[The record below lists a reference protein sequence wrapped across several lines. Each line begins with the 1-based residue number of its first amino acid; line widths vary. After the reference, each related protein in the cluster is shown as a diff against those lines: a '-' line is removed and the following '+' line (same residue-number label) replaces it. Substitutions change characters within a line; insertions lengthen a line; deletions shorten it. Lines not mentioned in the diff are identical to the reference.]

1 MILFDSSEID
11 KLNKAFSQVSP
22 NMFFAAYYLPKP
34 EQKGEAA
41 LNLRIAVTNGY
52 GLFIDCSNYLVT
64 WASRLESKQILTRQD
79 QRNIRQFIQPFK
91 DFRSLF
97 CHNQTEGISSVKK
110 QVCNA
115 RKFLEDLGIN
125 CNKYENMQPFLT
137 IEGSSQ
143 YETIISTLNDRA
155 KIILN
160 IFNQLIHKYDTL
172 KKEQK
177 AIVLDSWCE
186 AVADWY
192 YGSANFRFQAKSD
205 IFKLWRQ
212 SDGYDRR
219 GWYSGNSSE
228 RFKNWT
234 NHVELGWKQSRQN
247 ILAEIQENIRNS
259 QVPAYPIPILFEIIQ
274 RRYGGNI

>member
-41 LNLRIAVTNGY
+41 LNLRIAITNGY

-64 WASRLESKQILTRQD
+64 WASLLVSKQILTRQD
-79 QRNIRQFIQPFK
+79 QRNIRQFIQLFK

-97 CHNQTEGISSVKK
+97 CHNQTEGISSVKE

-115 RKFLEDLGIN
+115 RRFLEDLGIN
-125 CNKYENMQPFLT
+125 CNKYENMQPFLM
-137 IEGSSQ
+137 IEGPLQ
-143 YETIISTLNDRA
+143 YKDIINRLNYRAQTILDN
-155 KIILN
+155 
-160 IFNQLIHKYDTL
+160 FNHLIQKYDTL
-172 KKEQK
+172 NKEQK

-192 YGSANFRFQAKSD
+192 YRSTNFRFQAENEILS
-205 IFKLWRQ
+205 LLRL
-212 SDGYDRR
+212 SDGYDRCR
-219 GWYSGNSSE
+219 WHSDNVRI
-228 RFKNWT
+228 RFNDWK
-234 NHVELGWKQSRQN
+234 NHVELDWKKSRQN
-247 ILAEIQENIRNS
+247 ILDEIKENIRNS
-259 QVPAYPIPILFEIIQ
+259 QVPAYPIPILFEIIK

>member
-1 MILFDSSEID
+1 MILFDFSEID

-22 NMFFAAYYLPKP
+22 NMFFAACYLPKP
-34 EQKGEAA
+34 EQKGEPA

-192 YGSANFRFQAKSD
+192 YRSANFRFQAKSD